1 MLIFYVIIIFITYFI
16 LFSLNSIISLFF
28 YDLFII
34 VMPIFF
40 IILICSIRFAFSIVL
55 IVEAFILFIYV
66 FLCFKSFHDPFS
78 LVTQV
83 IKDFFIEILINY
95 LINAHLSK
103 LSIAWSIQLIDLDMI
118 IFFTVIIFIELLA

>member
-16 LFSLNSIISLFF
+16 LFSLNSIISLSF

-34 VMPIFF
+34 AQLIFF
-40 IILICSIRFAFSIVL
+40 IILFSVIEFAFSIVI

-66 FLCFKSFHDPFS
+66 FLYFKSFHDLFS
-78 LVTQV
+78 LITQV

-95 LINAHLSK
+95 LINVHLSK
-103 LSIAWSIQLIDLDMI
+103 LSIAL
-118 IFFTVIIFIELLA
+118 